1 MSGPTG
7 IVICNRKGG
16 VGKTTVATNLAV
28 KLATLGHRVALLDC
42 DRQQSSSHW
51 MSLRRHDDL
60 SLSCVNA
67 QSGQG
72 SIAFAVGLRVPPQT
86 EYVIYDAPACG
97 HAHDL
102 ISIVRRAHLAIVP
115 ILPSP
120 IDIAASGDFVSEL
133 LRMPEA
139 RSGKLKLGFVA
150 NRLREWQISSRKL
163 KASLS
168 HWNLPLLGE
177 LRDSQLY
184 VYASGQGMAAHEL
197 RSFRAEPERAA
208 WNTLIA
214 NAARQ
219 IHIPRFND
227 RPQAVHHPSVSA
239 SLMSS
244 G

>member
-1 MSGPTG
+1 MSGPKG
-7 IVICNRKGG
+7 IVVCNRKGG

-42 DRQQSSSHW
+42 DRQQSSSSW
-51 MSLRRHDDL
+51 MTLRQSDDL
-60 SLSCVNA
+60 TLTCVNA

-120 IDIAASGDFVSEL
+120 IDIAASGDFVNEL

-150 NRLREWQISSRKL
+150 NRLREWQLSSRNL
-163 KASLS
+163 KASLD

-184 VYASGQGMAAHEL
+184 VYAAGQGMAAHEL
-197 RSFRAEPERAA
+197 RSFRAEPERQA
-208 WNTLIA
+208 WNRLLA
-214 NAARQ
+214 NVGRMV
-219 IHIPRFND
+219 HIPRFND
-227 RPQAVHHPSVSA
+227 HSSLVRGGSVQATLVS
-239 SLMSS
+239 
-244 G
+244 